1 MITRM
6 KKLTFLV
13 FYKEYQEFL
22 ERLGEL
28 GVLHVIEKQQG
39 ALDNAEVQEQM
50 RLLSRYATAIEALE
64 KVGSLNPSLSQG
76 EGAGKAA
83 MNESPLLGKGRGEAL
98 LEQYDQ
104 LLADKAA
111 TEARIQLLAKDEQSL
126 APWGNFDPESVE
138 RLIKAGYDINFFACA
153 ARLYKEEWES
163 QYNAIV
169 INRDNSKVYF
179 ITVTAPGTEISIEA
193 ELCRLPQVSLNALTQ
208 EIRELHDKEIA
219 IDTEIKA
226 FANAHLADL
235 KAAHEALQADIS
247 FAKVALSADSVADNK
262 LMLLQGWAPEKSLP
276 QLRDYLDKTGHY
288 YQIDNPTPEDD
299 IPIQLSNNKFFRLF
313 EPLTKLYM
321 LPKYGELDLT
331 MYFTPFFMLFF
342 GLCLGDI
349 GYGLLIMLALPIFT
363 KLFQLINP
371 DFKSSLVFLFGLS
384 TVICGTLTGS
394 AFGFSLYDI
403 DLPFFQGMKEML
415 YQDNSKMFTLS
426 LVIGCVQIL
435 FGMILKAV
443 NMTIQLGFKY
453 AVSTIG
459 WVLLLVGVAVGFL
472 TGSFG
477 AVWFMVLMIVAG
489 CMIFL
494 YNSPGENI
502 FLNIGLGLWD
512 TYNMV
517 TGLLGDVLSYVRLFA
532 LGLSGGILASVFNSL
547 ATGMSPDI
555 PVVGFI
561 VTALIFLIGHGI
573 NIFMNIL
580 GSVVH
585 PMRLTF
591 VEFFKNAGYE
601 GGGKEY
607 KPFKK

>member
-28 GVLHVIEKQQG
+28 GVLHVVEKQQG

-50 RLLSRYATAIEALE
+50 RLLSRYAAAIEALE
-64 KVGSLNPSLSQG
+64 KVEKTEQSVPSENSDAQV
-76 EGAGKAA
+76 
-83 MNESPLLGKGRGEAL
+83 L

-111 TEARIQLLAKDEQSL
+111 AEARLQLLAKDEQAL
-126 APWGNFDPESVE
+126 APWGNFEPQSVE
-138 RLIKAGYDINFFACA
+138 RLVKAGYDINFFACP

-163 QYNAIV
+163 EFNAIV
-169 INRDNSKVYF
+169 INNENSKVYF

-193 ELCRLPQVSLNALTQ
+193 ELCRLPQVSLDALN
-208 EIRELHDKEIA
+208 KEMAALQAKGAAFDADIV
-219 IDTEIKA
+219 A
-226 FANAHLADL
+226 FAAAHLADF
-235 KAAHEALQADIS
+235 KAAHEALQTDIN
-247 FAKVALSADSVADNK
+247 FAKVALSADSVVDNK
-262 LMLLQGWAPEKSLP
+262 LMLLQGWAPEKSLDTV
-276 QLRDYLDKTGHY
+276 REYLDKTGHY
-288 YQIDNPTPEDD
+288 YQVDDPTPEDD

-331 MYFTPFFMLFF
+331 MFFAPFFLLFF
-342 GLCLGDI
+342 GLCLGDM
-349 GYGLLIMLALPIFT
+349 GYGLLIMLALPVFT

-371 DFKSSLVFLFGLS
+371 EFKSSLVFLFGLS
-384 TVICGTLTGS
+384 TVLAGTLTGT
-394 AFGFSLYDI
+394 AFGFNLYELDVPFLQKMK
-403 DLPFFQGMKEML
+403 DLL
-415 YQDNSKMFTLS
+415 LQDNQTMFYLS

-435 FGMILKAV
+435 FGMMLKAV
-443 NMTIQLGFKY
+443 NLTIQLGFKY

-459 WVLLLVGVAVGFL
+459 WIMLLIGAAVGVL
-472 TGSFG
+472 TGSTG
-477 AVWFMVLMIVAG
+477 STWFMVLMIVAG
-489 CMIFL
+489 CMIML
-494 YNSPGENI
+494 YNSPGKNI

-512 TYNMV
+512 AYNMV

-547 ATGMSPDI
+547 AVGMSPDV
-555 PVVGFI
+555 PVVGFLF
-561 VTALIFLIGHGI
+561 TALIFLIGHGL

-580 GSVVH
+580 GSMVH

-591 VEFFKNAGYE
+591 VEFFKNSGYE
-601 GGGKEY
+601 GGGQAY

>member
-28 GVLHVIEKQQG
+28 GVLHVVEKQQG

-64 KVGSLNPSLSQG
+64 KVKAASPNPSRGGEQG
-76 EGAGKAA
+76 SAMTVSSPSGGVEGA
-83 MNESPLLGKGRGEAL
+83 SL
-98 LEQYDQ
+98 LERYDQ
-104 LLADKAA
+104 LLAEKAA
-111 TEARIQLLAKDEQSL
+111 TEARLQLLAKDEQTL
-126 APWGNFDPESVE
+126 TPWGNFEPESVA
-138 RLIKAGYDINFFACA
+138 RLIKAGYDINFFACP

-163 QYNAIV
+163 EYNAIV
-169 INRDNSKVYF
+169 INDDSSKMYF

-193 ELCRLPQVSLNALTQ
+193 ELCRLPQTSLSALTQ
-208 EIRELHDKEIA
+208 EMDALQAKVVAADADIA
-219 IDTEIKA
+219 A
-226 FANAHLADL
+226 FAAAHLADL
-235 KAAHEALQADIS
+235 KAAHEALQTEIS

-262 LMLLQGWAPEKSLP
+262 LMLLQGWAPEKSVP
-276 QLRDYLDKTGHY
+276 QLREYLDKTGHY
-288 YQIDNPTPEDD
+288 YQVDNPTPEDD

-331 MYFTPFFMLFF
+331 MFFAPFFMLFF
-342 GLCLGDI
+342 GLCLGDM
-349 GYGLLIMLALPIFT
+349 GYGALIMLALPIFT

-371 DFKSSLVFLFGLS
+371 EFKSSLVFLFGLS
-384 TVICGTLTGS
+384 TVVCGTLTGT

-403 DLPFFQGMKEML
+403 DLLFFQKMKAL
-415 YQDNSKMFTLS
+415 LFQDNQSMFYLS
-426 LVIGCVQIL
+426 LIIGCVQIL
-435 FGMILKAV
+435 FGMMLKAV
-443 NMTIQLGFKY
+443 NLTIQLGFKY

-459 WVLLLVGVAVGFL
+459 WILLLVGVAVGVL
-472 TGSFG
+472 TGTTSQL
-477 AVWFMVLMIVAG
+477 WFMILMGVAG
-489 CMIFL
+489 AMIFL

-512 TYNMV
+512 AYNMV

-547 ATGMSPDI
+547 AIGMSPDI
-555 PVVGFI
+555 PVVGFL
-561 VTALIFLIGHGI
+561 VTAIIFLIGHGL

-580 GSVVH
+580 GSMVH

-591 VEFFKNAGYE
+591 VEFFKNSGYE
-601 GGGKEY
+601 GGGQAY